1 MFIWS
6 MNERRKGV
14 VQLLKSKS
22 YWLSLSLMLSLAV
35 MGLFYDI
42 LNSPERGFVVLDSS
56 LDRIIPYVPA
66 MSIPYLGWYPFVF
79 GVLAYLCA
87 KDRLTYYR
95 VLLSM
100 NICVWICYLIYFN
113 FQTMVP
119 RPELT
124 GTGLGASVL
133 GWLYSQDRPFN
144 CFPSIHSLHS
154 YLVMRAVLSVP
165 SIRKP
170 IKILVVAGAAT
181 IIVSTL
187 MIKQH
192 VIYDALG
199 AVILGECVLTIITG
213 LALYRRRRKESK
225 WTEGIS

>member
-1 MFIWS
+1 M
-6 MNERRKGV
+6 
-14 VQLLKSKS
+14 QLLKSKS

-42 LNSPERGFVVLDSS
+42 LNSPERGFAVLDSP
-56 LDRIIPYVPA
+56 LDRIIPYVPG

-133 GWLYSQDRPFN
+133 GWLYSQDRPYN

-170 IKILVVAGAAT
+170 IKILVAAGAAT

-213 LALYRRRRKESK
+213 LALHRRRRKESK
-225 WTEGIS
+225 WTEGIN

>member
-1 MFIWS
+1 M
-6 MNERRKGV
+6 
-14 VQLLKSKS
+14 QLLKNKS

-133 GWLYSQDRPFN
+133 GWLYSQDRPYN

-170 IKILVVAGAAT
+170 IKILIAAGAAT

-199 AVILGECVLTIITG
+199 AVILGEFVLTIVTG

>member
-1 MFIWS
+1 MQI
-6 MNERRKGV
+6 
-14 VQLLKSKS
+14 LKSKS

-35 MGLFYDI
+35 MGMFYDI
-42 LNSPERGFVVLDSS
+42 LNSPERGFVVLSS
-56 LDRIIPYVPA
+56 PIDRMIPFIPA

-87 KDRLTYYR
+87 KDRLMYYR

-124 GTGLGASVL
+124 GTGLGTSIL
-133 GWLYSQDRPFN
+133 GWLYSQDRPYN
-144 CFPSIHSLHS
+144 CFPSIHALHS

-165 SIRKP
+165 SIRKS
-170 IKILVVAGAAT
+170 IKRWVAGGAVL

-187 MIKQH
+187 LIKQH

-199 AVILGECVLTIITG
+199 AVILGECVFTIITG
-213 LALYRRRRKESK
+213 LALHRRRRKESK
-225 WTEGIS
+225 WTQGIS

>member
-1 MFIWS
+1 M
-6 MNERRKGV
+6 
-14 VQLLKSKS
+14 QTLKSKS

-35 MGLFYDI
+35 MGMFYDI
-42 LNSPERGFVVLDSS
+42 LNSPERGFVVLDSPI
-56 LDRIIPYVPA
+56 DRMIPFVPA

-87 KDRLTYYR
+87 KDRLMYYR

-133 GWLYSQDRPFN
+133 GWLYSQDRPYN
-144 CFPSIHSLHS
+144 CFPSIHALHS

-165 SIRKP
+165 SIRKS
-170 IKILVVAGAAT
+170 IKRWVAVGASL

-187 MIKQH
+187 LIKQH

-199 AVILGECVLTIITG
+199 AIILGECVFTIITG
-213 LALYRRRRKESK
+213 LALHRRRRKESK
-225 WTEGIS
+225 WTQGIS

>member
-1 MFIWS
+1 MQI
-6 MNERRKGV
+6 
-14 VQLLKSKS
+14 LKSKS

-35 MGLFYDI
+35 MGMFYDI
-42 LNSPERGFVVLDSS
+42 LNSPERGFVVLSS
-56 LDRIIPYVPA
+56 PIDRMIPFMPA

-87 KDRLTYYR
+87 KDRLMYYR

-124 GTGLGASVL
+124 GTGLGTSIL
-133 GWLYSQDRPFN
+133 GWLYSQDRPYN
-144 CFPSIHSLHS
+144 CFPSIHALHS

-165 SIRKP
+165 SIRKS
-170 IKILVVAGAAT
+170 IKRWVAGGAAL

-187 MIKQH
+187 LIKQH

-199 AVILGECVLTIITG
+199 AFILGECVFTIITG
-213 LALYRRRRKESK
+213 LALHRRRRKESK
-225 WTEGIS
+225 WTQGIS

>member
-1 MFIWS
+1 
-6 MNERRKGV
+6 
-14 VQLLKSKS
+14 
-22 YWLSLSLMLSLAV
+22 
-35 MGLFYDI
+35 
-42 LNSPERGFVVLDSS
+42 
-56 LDRIIPYVPA
+56 

-87 KDRLTYYR
+87 KDRLMYYR

-124 GTGLGASVL
+124 GTGLGTSIV
-133 GWLYSQDRPFN
+133 GWLYSQDRPYN
-144 CFPSIHSLHS
+144 CFPSIHALHS

-165 SIRKP
+165 SIRKS
-170 IKILVVAGAAT
+170 IKRWVAGGAAL

-187 MIKQH
+187 LIKQH

-199 AVILGECVLTIITG
+199 AVILGECVFTIITG
-213 LALYRRRRKESK
+213 LALHRRRRKESK
-225 WTEGIS
+225 WTQGIS

>member
-1 MFIWS
+1 M
-6 MNERRKGV
+6 
-14 VQLLKSKS
+14 QTLKSKS

-35 MGLFYDI
+35 MGMFYDI
-42 LNSPERGFVVLDSS
+42 LNSPERGFVVLDSPI
-56 LDRIIPYVPA
+56 DRMIPFVPA

-87 KDRLTYYR
+87 KDRLMYYR

-133 GWLYSQDRPFN
+133 GWLYSQDRPYN
-144 CFPSIHSLHS
+144 CFPSIHALHS

-165 SIRKP
+165 SIRKS
-170 IKILVVAGAAT
+170 IKRWVAGGAVL

-187 MIKQH
+187 LIKQH
-192 VIYDALG
+192 VIYDAMG
-199 AVILGECVLTIITG
+199 AVILGECIFTIITG
-213 LALYRRRRKESK
+213 LALHRRRRKESK
-225 WTEGIS
+225 WTQGIS

>member
-1 MFIWS
+1 MH
-6 MNERRKGV
+6 V
-14 VQLLKSKS
+14 LKSKS

-35 MGLFYDI
+35 MGMFYDI
-42 LNSPERGFVVLDSS
+42 LNSPERGYVVLNSPIDQM
-56 LDRIIPYVPA
+56 LPFIPA

-87 KDRLTYYR
+87 KDRLKYYR

-124 GTGLGASVL
+124 VAGPGSAVIS
-133 GWLYSQDRPFN
+133 WLYSQDRPFN
-144 CFPSIHSLHS
+144 CFPSIHALHS
-154 YLVMRAVLSVP
+154 YLVMRAVLSV
-165 SIRKP
+165 SNIRRF
-170 IKILVVAGAAT
+170 IKVLVSAGAAL
-181 IIVSTL
+181 IIISTL
-187 MIKQH
+187 LIKQH

-199 AVILGECVLTIITG
+199 AIVLGECIFTIITG
-213 LALYRRRRKESK
+213 LALHRRRRKESK

>member
-1 MFIWS
+1 M
-6 MNERRKGV
+6 
-14 VQLLKSKS
+14 QLLKNKS

-35 MGLFYDI
+35 MGMFYDI

-87 KDRLTYYR
+87 KDRQTYYR

-100 NICVWICYLIYFN
+100 NISVWICYLIYFN

-124 GTGLGASVL
+124 GSGFGASVL
-133 GWLYSQDRPFN
+133 GWLYSQDRPYN
-144 CFPSIHSLHS
+144 CFPSIHALHS

-165 SIRKP
+165 TIRKSV
-170 IKILVVAGAAT
+170 KMAVAAGAAL
-181 IIVSTL
+181 IILSTL

-199 AVILGECVLTIITG
+199 AVILGECIFTIITG

-225 WTEGIS
+225 WSEGIS

>member
-1 MFIWS
+1 MHIVK
-6 MNERRKGV
+6 N
-14 VQLLKSKS
+14 KS

-42 LNSPERGFVVLDSS
+42 LNSPERGYVVLNSPMDQM
-56 LDRIIPYVPA
+56 IPFIPA

-87 KDRLTYYR
+87 KDRLMYYR
-95 VLLSM
+95 VLLTM

-124 GTGLGASVL
+124 GSGLGLTLV

-144 CFPSIHSLHS
+144 CFPSIHALHS

-165 SIRKP
+165 NIRKSV
-170 IKILVVAGAAT
+170 KGLVATGAS
-181 IIVSTL
+181 IIIASTL
-187 MIKQH
+187 LIKQH
-192 VIYDALG
+192 VVYDALG
-199 AVILGECVLTIITG
+199 AIILGECIFTIVTG
-213 LALYRRRRKESK
+213 LALYHRRRKNSK
-225 WTEGIS
+225 WTEGIN

>member
-1 MFIWS
+1 M
-6 MNERRKGV
+6 
-14 VQLLKSKS
+14 QLLKSKS

-42 LNSPERGFVVLDSS
+42 LNSPERGFVVLDSP
-56 LDRIIPYVPA
+56 LDRIIPYVPG

-133 GWLYSQDRPFN
+133 GWLYSQDRPYN

-170 IKILVVAGAAT
+170 IKILVAAGALNYYSIHANDQT
-181 IIVSTL
+181 TCDL
-187 MIKQH
+187 
-192 VIYDALG
+192 
-199 AVILGECVLTIITG
+199 
-213 LALYRRRRKESK
+213 
-225 WTEGIS
+225 

>member
-1 MFIWS
+1 MQI
-6 MNERRKGV
+6 
-14 VQLLKSKS
+14 LKSKS

-35 MGLFYDI
+35 MGMFYDI
-42 LNSPERGFVVLDSS
+42 LNSPERGFVILSS
-56 LDRIIPYVPA
+56 PIDRMIPFMPA

-87 KDRLTYYR
+87 KDRLMYYR

-124 GTGLGASVL
+124 GTGLGTSIL
-133 GWLYSQDRPFN
+133 GWLYSQDRPYN
-144 CFPSIHSLHS
+144 CFPSIHALHS

-165 SIRKP
+165 SIRKS
-170 IKILVVAGAAT
+170 IKRWVAGGAAL

-187 MIKQH
+187 LIKQH

-199 AVILGECVLTIITG
+199 AVILGECVFTIITG
-213 LALYRRRRKESK
+213 LALHRRRRKESK
-225 WTEGIS
+225 WTQGIN

>member
-1 MFIWS
+1 M
-6 MNERRKGV
+6 
-14 VQLLKSKS
+14 QLLKSKS

-42 LNSPERGFVVLDSS
+42 LNSPERGFVILNSS

-100 NICVWICYLIYFN
+100 NISVWICYLIYFN

-133 GWLYSQDRPFN
+133 GWLYSQDRPYN

-170 IKILVVAGAAT
+170 IKLLVAGGAAT
-181 IIVSTL
+181 IILSTL

-199 AVILGECVLTIITG
+199 AVILGECVHSIGTH
-213 LALYRRRRKESK
+213 LALHRRRRKESK
-225 WTEGIS
+225 WTEGIN

>member
-1 MFIWS
+1 MQI
-6 MNERRKGV
+6 
-14 VQLLKSKS
+14 LKSKS

-35 MGLFYDI
+35 MGMFYDI
-42 LNSPERGFVVLDSS
+42 LNSPERGFVVLSS
-56 LDRIIPYVPA
+56 PIDRMIPFMPA

-87 KDRLTYYR
+87 KDRLMYYR

-124 GTGLGASVL
+124 GTGLGTSIL
-133 GWLYSQDRPFN
+133 GWLYSQDRPYN
-144 CFPSIHSLHS
+144 CFPSIHALHS

-165 SIRKP
+165 SIRKS
-170 IKILVVAGAAT
+170 IKRWVAGGAAL

-187 MIKQH
+187 LIKQH

-199 AVILGECVLTIITG
+199 AVILGECVFTIITG
-213 LALYRRRRKESK
+213 LALHRRRRKESK
-225 WTEGIS
+225 WTQGIN

>member
-1 MFIWS
+1 

-14 VQLLKSKS
+14 VQLLKNKS

-133 GWLYSQDRPFN
+133 GWLYSQDRPYN

-170 IKILVVAGAAT
+170 IKILIAAGAAT

-199 AVILGECVLTIITG
+199 AIILGECVLTIVTG

>member
-1 MFIWS
+1 M
-6 MNERRKGV
+6 
-14 VQLLKSKS
+14 QLLKSKS

-35 MGLFYDI
+35 MGMFYDI
-42 LNSPERGFVVLDSS
+42 LNSPERGFVVLSS
-56 LDRIIPYVPA
+56 PIDRMIPFIPA

-87 KDRLTYYR
+87 KDRLMYYR

-124 GTGLGASVL
+124 GTGLGTSIL
-133 GWLYSQDRPFN
+133 GWLYSQDRPYN
-144 CFPSIHSLHS
+144 CFPSIHALHS

-165 SIRKP
+165 SIRKS
-170 IKILVVAGAAT
+170 IKRWVAGGAVL

-187 MIKQH
+187 LIKQH

-199 AVILGECVLTIITG
+199 AVILGECVFTIITG
-213 LALYRRRRKESK
+213 LALHRRRRKESK
-225 WTEGIS
+225 WTQGIS